1 MLRCKSFYLNQ
12 NRVFKVN
19 SVSGVVLDIKKQ
31 QINSEE
37 RKKKMKM
44 KAAPVGIIKVGLHL
58 CCSFCLSSSCG
69 LGEPLP

>member
-12 NRVFKVN
+12 NQVFKVN

-37 RKKKMKM
+37 KK
-44 KAAPVGIIKVGLHL
+44 IKNENEG
-58 CCSFCLSSSCG
+58 CSCG
-69 LGEPLP
+69 HH